1 MCCFAEFVT
10 IFHFPPKGEIYRHNE
25 RGIYGIITHSN
36 SEYLSPRTSQI
47 NYHICTLPV
56 DDERKIDIHG
66 SMQEARRRLDAELFT
81 NCQPT

>member
-10 IFHFPPKGEIYRHNE
+10 IFHFPPKGEIYHHNE
-25 RGIYGIITHSN
+25 RGIYGIITHSFWAN
-36 SEYLSPRTSQI
+36 YSRCEYIIGKYTYLLHSEYLSPRTSQI

-66 SMQEARRRLDAELFT
+66 
-81 NCQPT
+81 